1 MISVVSREP
10 WLGVVCLRGCRISR
24 AEVGWGVTKLVWVD
38 SDSATLVVAI
48 TAGAPGREEAA
59 STGAEVAGEALGCMF

>member
-1 MISVVSREP
+1 MISAVSREP

-48 TAGAPGREEAA
+48 TAGAPGSEAA

>member
-24 AEVGWGVTKLVWVD
+24 AEVGWGVTKLVGVD
-38 SDSATLVVAI
+38 SDPATLVVI
-48 TAGAPGREEAA
+48 TAGAPGREAAA